1 MTIAMYD
8 YIWTLRAD
16 TYRHIV
22 SCKRSLWRHC
32 MERLETMYMGLHVLI
47 SFEFW
52 VKWYVYFQRY
62 HIWYSGQYTYLNG
75 DNAIGI
81 GMHGSL
87 C

>member
-1 MTIAMYD
+1 
-8 YIWTLRAD
+8 
-16 TYRHIV
+16 
-22 SCKRSLWRHC
+22 

-81 GMHGSL
+81 GMHGAYVNNDFHQYMNL
-87 C
+87 IMQ